1 MLNLMLNKLDQYL
14 IRQFWV
20 ILGISILGFLSIFII
35 VDLIENLDRFMDN
48 KVPSEVVFRYYIY
61 TLPYFVSI
69 GLPMAVLIS
78 TVFSLGSMVKRNE
91 WTAMKASGISLYRV
105 ALPLVICGVILSG
118 ISFLLDNKLVAYGNE
133 KRFEID
139 RDYVKRKSRHKL
151 KNTLKDIFLQKNS
164 SNHISLSKYYIQ
176 KRIGYDLTIVDLG
189 QLTIRERI
197 DAKKIIWNSDS
208 SKWSVSDYSVRQFN
222 QDGLE
227 TNVMIGSKDSLMELG
242 FLPNDIQQQARKPD
256 ELDYYRLTERIVQ
269 LKANGVDTI
278 KWEVTRYIKISFAF
292 TNLIVILCGIPL
304 VVLKEKNSLSFGAGA
319 SVFVIFGYYAL
330 IKFGQSLGFK
340 GIVEPLASAWLGNII
355 FVLAALLLFWRSKT

>member
-1 MLNLMLNKLDQYL
+1 MLNKLDRYL
-14 IRQFWV
+14 INQFWI
-20 ILGISILGFLSIFII
+20 ILGIAILGFLSIFMV

-48 KVPSEVVFRYYIY
+48 KVPSPVVFRYYVY
-61 TLPYFVSI
+61 TLPYFISI

-91 WTAMKASGISLYRV
+91 WTAMKASGISLYRI
-105 ALPLVICGVILSG
+105 ALPLVICGVLLSG

-151 KNTLKDIFLQKNS
+151 KNTLKDIFIQKNS
-164 SNHISLSKYYIQ
+164 SNHISLSKYYLQ
-176 KRIGYDLTIVDLG
+176 KTVGYDLTMVDLG
-189 QLTIRERI
+189 DLTINERI
-197 DAKKIIWNSDS
+197 DAKKISWDLDS
-208 SKWSVSDYSVRQFN
+208 LKWSVSDYSIRQFN
-222 QDGLE
+222 EHGLE
-227 TNVMIGSKDSLMELG
+227 TNVKIGTRDSLIDLG
-242 FLPNDIQQQARKPD
+242 FLPVDIQQQARKPD
-256 ELDYYRLTERIVQ
+256 ELDYYRLTERITQ
-269 LKANGVDTI
+269 LKDNGVDTV

-304 VVLKEKNSLSFGAGA
+304 VVFKERSSLSFGAGA

-340 GIVEPLASAWLGNII
+340 GVIEPMFSAWLGNITFI
-355 FVLAALLLFWRSKT
+355 IAAMVLFWRAKT

>member
-1 MLNLMLNKLDQYL
+1 MPNLMLNRLDRYL
-14 IRQFWV
+14 INQFWV
-20 ILGISILGFLSIFII
+20 ILGIAIMGFLSIFLV

-48 KVPSEVVFRYYIY
+48 KVPAGVVLKYYIY
-61 TLPYFVSI
+61 TIPYFISI

-78 TVFSLGSMVKRNE
+78 TVFSLGYMVKQNE

-105 ALPLVICGVILSG
+105 ATPLVACGFLLSG
-118 ISFLLDNKLVAYGNE
+118 VSFLLDNNLVAYGNE

-164 SNHISLSKYYIQ
+164 SSHISLSKYQIQ
-176 KRIGYDLTIVDLG
+176 KQIGYDLTMVDLN

-197 DAKKIIWNSDS
+197 DAKKLSWNSDLL
-208 SKWSVSDYSVRQFN
+208 KWSVSDFSIRQF
-222 QDGLE
+222 DKRGLE
-227 TNVMIGSKDSLMELG
+227 TNVKIGKNDSLMNLG
-242 FLPNDIQQQARKPD
+242 FIPADIQQQARKPD
-256 ELDYYRLTERIVQ
+256 ELDYYKLTERIMQ
-269 LKANGVDTI
+269 LKENGVDTV

-319 SVFVIFGYYAL
+319 SVFVIFGYYAF

-340 GIVEPLASAWLGNII
+340 GVIEPLASAWIGNVIFTAVAII
-355 FVLAALLLFWRSKT
+355 LFLKSKT